1 MDGQL
6 TGRVGYRRG
15 LFGRLIPQVEVLKV
29 ARPLRAPPPPGV
41 KRKPEVYAVWR
52 DAVAADVLV
61 LGELVELRAAVK
73 DGSVGLPGGG
83 DPGPP
88 PPTAGEASSRAVA
101 DNFSTF

>member
-52 DAVAADVLV
+52 DAVPADVLA
-61 LGELVELRAAVK
+61 LGQMAGCTSQTPPERNPRAPE
-73 DGSVGLPGGG
+73 G
-83 DPGPP
+83 
-88 PPTAGEASSRAVA
+88 
-101 DNFSTF
+101 

>member
-52 DAVAADVLV
+52 DAVAADVLA
-61 LGELVELRAAVK
+61 LGQMVGCTAHKLLARSPRTPAVEV
-73 DGSVGLPGGG
+73 
-83 DPGPP
+83 
-88 PPTAGEASSRAVA
+88 E
-101 DNFSTF
+101 